1 MNPTIAIRMVGADFL
16 KLRKKRSTLIWA
28 VPQRGVIFLNC
39 VTGVGNSC
47 PAQWF
52 MIPLRDESETGVSNI
67 LRADVQQEA
76 GA

>member
-1 MNPTIAIRMVGADFL
+1 VLLNAQQADLGRPPKGRNFS
-16 KLRKKRSTLIWA
+16 KLRYW
-28 VPQRGVIFLNC
+28 RGKY
-39 VTGVGNSC
+39 C